1 MVEGSNGDMPRV
13 GGSKALNDVDVRWQQ
28 LEVTRAARAAL
39 LGSAPCVLWFT
50 GLSGAGKS
58 TIANLVEKQLHA
70 LGKPTYLLDGDNVRH
85 GLNRDL
91 GFTDADRAENVR
103 RVAEVARL
111 MADAGLIVLVSLISP
126 FRAERRMARELMKPG
141 EFIEIF
147 VDTPLE
153 VAEARDPK
161 GLYKKARRGELK
173 NFTAIDSPYEVP
185 ERAEIRV
192 ETAHCDPAASALQV
206 LAALQQTWQ
215 NGAAQTA
222 VAAPKVVAAD
232 EFAGSPIVA
241 AAMAAKQAASSHD
254 AKASD
259 IGSPITAAA
268 MAAKAKH
275 AAASES
281 TFADSPIV
289 AAAMAAK
296 KAAASN
302 ANTPAAAGSGSGSG
316 AEYADSPIVAA
327 AMAAKKAAVGNAAVN
342 PTATQQLA
350 TQPVT
355 TALTARNRTIYS
367 FVVDAEPRFAHEGYH
382 LARSLIQHCSD
393 QPADIH
399 VQFTREV
406 DAHTRERFRALGC
419 TLHDVERFGD
429 GRDCNKIAQLTNL
442 HRIDFD
448 HVVLLDTDMIAVAD
462 IRPFLGVEALVAKVV
477 DVAQP
482 PLPVLE
488 EIARAAGLRN
498 LPPVG
503 TADIEYVATFAGHS
517 HAGFYGIPKALA
529 EIVDRSWRYWA
540 QWLSEHDEPLK
551 RSGALQHIDQVSMWL
566 AIVMDRI
573 PYRAA
578 PSNVN
583 YYVHTDSEHRYL
595 DTGAGIA
602 LIRYDD
608 AKLDALGKLKPLA
621 QHNALERHAIEVANR
636 QIGEGVEN
644 AEVRNVRVAQP

>member
-1 MVEGSNGDMPRV
+1 MVQGSNDDIPRV

-28 LEVTRAARAAL
+28 LEVTGAARAAL
-39 LGSAPCVLWFT
+39 LGNAPCVLWFT

-91 GFTDADRAENVR
+91 GFTDADRVENVR

-147 VDTPLE
+147 VDTPLD

-185 ERAEIRV
+185 EKPEIRV
-192 ETAHCDPAASALQV
+192 ETAHCDPATSASQV
-206 LAALQQTWQ
+206 LAALQQAWG
-215 NGAAQTA
+215 NDSAQATRA
-222 VAAPKVVAAD
+222 VEKGGVPG
-232 EFAGSPIVA
+232 EYAGSPIVA
-241 AAMAAKQAASSHD
+241 AAMAAKQAA
-254 AKASD
+254 ASPAVGNPATGEATASAVTG
-259 IGSPITAAA
+259 INAAA
-268 MAAKAKH
+268 GNVGALIVAAAAEAAAKT
-275 AAASES
+275 AASEY
-281 TFADSPIV
+281 ADSPIV

-302 ANTPAAAGSGSGSG
+302 NAASNTNNPQPAAL
-316 AEYADSPIVAA
+316 
-327 AMAAKKAAVGNAAVN
+327 KL
-342 PTATQQLA
+342 PT
-350 TQPVT
+350 
-355 TALTARNRTIYS
+355 RTIFS

-382 LARSLIQHCSD
+382 LARSLIQHSCN
-393 QPADIH
+393 QPADIN

-406 DAHTRERFRALGC
+406 DVPTRDLFRELGC
-419 TLHDVERFGD
+419 TLHDIERFGD
-429 GRDCNKIAQLTNL
+429 GRSCNKIAQLANL
-442 HRIDFD
+442 HRFDFD

-462 IRPFLGVEALVAKVV
+462 IRPFLGEQALVAKVV
-477 DVAQP
+477 DIAEP
-482 PLPVLE
+482 PLPVLQDV
-488 EIARAAGLRN
+488 ARAAGMRN

-503 TADIEYVATFAGHS
+503 TADIEYVATFSGHCN
-517 HAGFYGIPKALA
+517 AGFLGIPKAIA
-529 EIVDRSWRYWA
+529 EIVDGSWRRWA
-540 QWLSEHDEPLK
+540 QWLIEHNESLE
-551 RSGALQHIDQVSMWL
+551 RSGTLHRIDQVSMWL

-583 YYVHTDSEHRYL
+583 YYVHTDSEHRYV
-595 DTGAGIA
+595 DANAGIA
-602 LIRYDD
+602 LIRYDE
-608 AKLDALGKLKPLA
+608 AKLDALGKLEPQA
-621 QHNALERHAIEVANR
+621 QHNALERRAIEAANQ
-636 QIGEGVEN
+636 QIGEGVDH
-644 AEVRNVRVAQP
+644 AAFRNLRVAQS

>member
-1 MVEGSNGDMPRV
+1 MVQGSNDDIARV

-39 LGSAPCVLWFT
+39 LGNAPCVLWFT

-126 FRAERRMARELMKPG
+126 FRTERRMARALMKPG

-185 ERAEIRV
+185 ENPEIRV
-192 ETAHCDPAASALQV
+192 ETAQCDPATSAAQV
-206 LAALQQTWQ
+206 LAALQQAWQ
-215 NGAAQTA
+215 DKSPAPATSAAA
-222 VAAPKVVAAD
+222 KSGEPD
-232 EFAGSPIVA
+232 EYAGSPIVA
-241 AAMAAKQAASSHD
+241 AAMAAK
-254 AKASD
+254 
-259 IGSPITAAA
+259 
-268 MAAKAKH
+268 
-275 AAASES
+275 
-281 TFADSPIV
+281 
-289 AAAMAAK
+289 
-296 KAAASN
+296 N
-302 ANTPAAAGSGSGSG
+302 AAGKGVASVAS
-316 AEYADSPIVAA
+316 EYADSPIVAA
-327 AMAAKKAAVGNAAVN
+327 AMAAKKAAATDAAAN
-342 PTATQQLA
+342 HAATNHAPTV
-350 TQPVT
+350 QP
-355 TALTARNRTIYS
+355 AAPKLPARTLFS

-382 LARSLIQHCSD
+382 LARSLIRHSCN
-393 QPADIH
+393 QPADIN

-406 DAHTRERFRALGC
+406 DAHTRGLFRELGC
-419 TLHDVERFGD
+419 TLHDIERFGD
-429 GRDCNKIAQLTNL
+429 GRYCNKIAQLANL
-442 HRIDFD
+442 HRFDFD

-462 IRPFLGVEALVAKVV
+462 IRPFLGEQALVAKVA
-477 DVAQP
+477 DIAEP
-482 PLPVLE
+482 PLAVLE

-503 TADIEYVATFAGHS
+503 TADIEYVATYSGHCN
-517 HAGFYGIPKALA
+517 AGFYGIPKALA
-529 EIVDRSWRYWA
+529 EIVDRSWRHRA
-540 QWLSEHDEPLK
+540 QWLIEHDEPLK
-551 RSGALQHIDQVSMWL
+551 RTGTLHRIDQVSMWL

-583 YYVHTDSEHRYL
+583 YYVSTDSEHRYF
-595 DTGAGIA
+595 DANADIA
-602 LIRYDD
+602 LIRYDE
-608 AKLDALGKLKPLA
+608 AKLNALGKLEA
-621 QHNALERHAIEVANR
+621 HARHNPHERRAIEAANQ
-636 QIGEGVEN
+636 QIGEGVET
-644 AEVRNVRVAQP
+644 AAFRNQRVAQS

>member
-1 MVEGSNGDMPRV
+1 MVQGSNDDIPRV

-28 LEVTRAARAAL
+28 LEVTGAARAAL

-91 GFTDADRAENVR
+91 GFTDADRVENVR

-185 ERAEIRV
+185 EKPEIRV
-192 ETAHCDPAASALQV
+192 ETVQCDPATSASQV
-206 LAALQQTWQ
+206 LAALQRAWQ
-215 NGAAQTA
+215 NDSSRAMGSAAQA
-222 VAAPKVVAAD
+222 DAPD
-232 EFAGSPIVA
+232 EYAGSPIVA
-241 AAMAAKQAASSHD
+241 AAMAAK
-254 AKASD
+254 K
-259 IGSPITAAA
+259 AAA
-268 MAAKAKH
+268 KN
-275 AAASES
+275 AASEY
-281 TFADSPIV
+281 TDSPIV

-302 ANTPAAAGSGSGSG
+302 TAVSNTAHSRPAVPRLHA
-316 AEYADSPIVAA
+316 
-327 AMAAKKAAVGNAAVN
+327 
-342 PTATQQLA
+342 
-350 TQPVT
+350 
-355 TALTARNRTIYS
+355 RTIFS
-367 FVVDAEPRFAHEGYH
+367 FVVDAEPRFAHEGYR
-382 LARSLIQHCSD
+382 LARSLIQHSCD
-393 QPADIH
+393 QPADIN

-406 DAHTRERFRALGC
+406 DAQTRALFRELGC
-419 TLHDVERFGD
+419 TLHDIERFGD
-429 GRDCNKIAQLTNL
+429 GRYCNKIAQLANL
-442 HRIDFD
+442 HRVDFD
-448 HVVLLDTDMIAVAD
+448 HVVLLDTDMLAVAD
-462 IRPFLGVEALVAKVV
+462 IRPFLGVEALVAKVADIAEPSL
-477 DVAQP
+477 DV
-482 PLPVLE
+482 LK
-488 EIARAAGLRN
+488 EIARAAGMHN
-498 LPPVG
+498 LPPAG
-503 TADIEYVATFAGHS
+503 TADIEYVATFSGHCN
-517 HAGFYGIPKALA
+517 AGFFGIPKALA
-529 EIVDRSWRYWA
+529 EIVDRSWRYRA
-540 QWLSEHDEPLK
+540 QWLIEHDEPLK
-551 RSGALQHIDQVSMWL
+551 RSGTLHRIDQVSMWL

-583 YYVHTDSEHRYL
+583 YYVHTEGEHRYL
-595 DTGAGIA
+595 DVNAGIA
-602 LIRYDD
+602 LIRYDES
-608 AKLDALGKLKPLA
+608 KLNALGKLEPHA
-621 QHNALERHAIEVANR
+621 QHNPLERRAIDAAN
-636 QIGEGVEN
+636 QLIGEGDQN
-644 AEVRNVRVAQP
+644 AAFRHSRDVQP

>member
-1 MVEGSNGDMPRV
+1 MVQGSNDDIPRV

-28 LEVTRAARAAL
+28 LEVTGAARAAL
-39 LGSAPCVLWFT
+39 LGNAPCVLWFT

-185 ERAEIRV
+185 ERPEIRV
-192 ETAHCDPAASALQV
+192 ETAHCEPATSASQV
-206 LAALQQTWQ
+206 LAALQQAWQ
-215 NGAAQTA
+215 SNFPQATNASA
-222 VAAPKVVAAD
+222 RAAAPD
-232 EFAGSPIVA
+232 EYAGSPIVA
-241 AAMAAKQAASSHD
+241 AAMAAKKGMASAAVGNP
-254 AKASD
+254 ATGEATASAVAG
-259 IGSPITAAA
+259 INVAGINAAA
-268 MAAKAKH
+268 GNAGAPIVAATAEAAVKSATAKN
-275 AAASES
+275 AASEY
-281 TFADSPIV
+281 AGSPIV

-296 KAAASN
+296 KAAARNNAASQATASN
-302 ANTPAAAGSGSGSG
+302 TNNPQPAAPELRS
-316 AEYADSPIVAA
+316 
-327 AMAAKKAAVGNAAVN
+327 
-342 PTATQQLA
+342 
-350 TQPVT
+350 
-355 TALTARNRTIYS
+355 RTIFS
-367 FVVDAEPRFAHEGYH
+367 FVVDAETRFAHEGYH
-382 LARSLIQHCSD
+382 LARSLIQHSCD
-393 QPADIH
+393 QPADIN

-406 DAHTRERFRALGC
+406 DAQTRDLFRELGC
-419 TLHDVERFGD
+419 TLHDIERFGD
-429 GRDCNKIAQLTNL
+429 GRSCNKIAQLANL
-442 HRIDFD
+442 HRFDFD

-462 IRPFLGVEALVAKVV
+462 IRAFLGEQALVAKVV
-477 DVAQP
+477 DIAEP

-488 EIARAAGLRN
+488 EIARAAGMRN

-503 TADIEYVATFAGHS
+503 TADIEYVATFSGHCN
-517 HAGFYGIPKALA
+517 AGFFGIPKAIA
-529 EIVDRSWRYWA
+529 EIVDGSWRRWA
-540 QWLSEHDEPLK
+540 QWLVEHNESLE
-551 RSGALQHIDQVSMWL
+551 RSGTLHRIDQVSMWL

-578 PSNVN
+578 PSNAN
-583 YYVHTDSEHRYL
+583 YYVHTDGEHRYF
-595 DTGAGIA
+595 DASAGIA
-602 LIRYDD
+602 LIRYDGT
-608 AKLDALGKLKPLA
+608 KLNAQGKLEPQA
-621 QHNALERHAIEVANR
+621 QRNPLERRAIEAANL
-636 QIGEGVEN
+636 QIDEGVDH
-644 AEVRNVRVAQP
+644 AAFRRLRVAQS